1 MKSTDIMLIVVFL
14 AAALPLADSCPGL
27 FGGGGGGCGCGG
39 GCSSGCGGRKKRSTG
54 SISGVSGHILKRLFE
69 EYSSTQSRLASEAR
83 LLSRAAVASR
93 RDDTAMATDPMTSK
107 TALVSALH
115 SEGDQFF
122 VVCAPGRSV
131 YSAPRNSVFCSS
143 SAYNHTCF
151 VLGF

>member
-39 GCSSGCGGRKKRSTG
+39 GCSSGCGGRKKRSVDELEEIRFD
-54 SISGVSGHILKRLFE
+54 SEHSDNLCSSPELKRTL
-69 EYSSTQSRLASEAR
+69 
-83 LLSRAAVASR
+83 
-93 RDDTAMATDPMTSK
+93 DTAMATDPMTSK